1 MEESEEEKEIECPQN
16 AKFLQLPPLPQF
28 PQATQPTQSAQP
40 THPAQPT
47 QSTQPTYP
55 QPKAPE
61 GPAVREE
68 PFGTQNNHPEQDCA
82 SVNME
87 SLRRELAF
95 ITDARLD
102 YIVKLLT
109 LKLFTK
115 GELKNC
121 SIYGKRSAKST
132 NVRAPLD
139 NKQFQLLT
147 KLVQEKLPNSL

>member
-1 MEESEEEKEIECPQN
+1 M
-16 AKFLQLPPLPQF
+16 
-28 PQATQPTQSAQP
+28 
-40 THPAQPT
+40 HPAQPT
-47 QSTQPTYP
+47 QSNQPTYP

-87 SLRRELAF
+87 SLRELAF
-95 ITDARLD
+95 ITDARLA
-102 YIVKLLT
+102 YIVKLLA

-115 GELKNC
+115 EELKNC

-147 KLVQEKLPNSL
+147 KLVQEKLPAELSLEGNISDN